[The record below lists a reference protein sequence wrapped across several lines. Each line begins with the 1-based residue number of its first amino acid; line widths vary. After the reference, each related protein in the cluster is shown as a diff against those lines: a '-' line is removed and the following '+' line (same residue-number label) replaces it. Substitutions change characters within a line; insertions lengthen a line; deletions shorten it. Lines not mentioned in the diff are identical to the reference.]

1 VKSSEQEL
9 WAKKMMQSQVA
20 SAPTCAIMSAN
31 NRQMTPWNGEGEM
44 NSQPDFSFDQDSVW
58 EVSWQFEGEEF
69 EILRSL
75 SNELSYRA
83 RSNVFKQGDAA
94 DGMYLVLDG
103 YALVI
108 ATDEAG
114 AERTVG
120 ITMPGQSF
128 GELGLLV
135 DQPRMATVSA
145 GTDLRVLKITP
156 ESLSALEQREPSI
169 ASMMYKRLAR
179 TLASQLIVQ
188 GNLLGEGE
196 K

>member
-1 VKSSEQEL
+1 MSSQ
-9 WAKKMMQSQVA
+9 
-20 SAPTCAIMSAN
+20 T
-31 NRQMTPWNGEGEM
+31 
-44 NSQPDFSFDQDSVW
+44 DFSLDQDSVW

-75 SNELSYRA
+75 SDEVAFRA

-94 DGMYLVLDG
+94 DGMYLVLEG

-108 ATDEAG
+108 ATDETG

-135 DQPRMATVSA
+135 QQPRMATVSA

-156 ESLSALEQREPSI
+156 DSLSALEAREPAI

-188 GNLLGEGE
+188 GNLLGAEE